1 MKHGGVVT
9 AAGAS
14 SRMGSPKALLAYP
27 DGRRLAAFQ
36 AETFRQAGCDDV
48 VIVLGKDAERIA
60 AELSG
65 CRTVINLDWSKGRL
79 TSICAGLRA
88 LPECDGYLIMPV
100 DAVGVRVETCKQL
113 LSHAAGQLA
122 LRATYKGKPG
132 HLLWISRRLVDQL
145 LSAQLDPDTPLNT
158 WLKPLEEPVEVD
170 DAAIGRNINT
180 PADWQA
186 FVADRDRVA
195 GESL

>member
-27 DGRRLAAFQ
+27 DGRRLAAVQ
-36 AETFRQAGCDDV
+36 ADTFRQAGCDDV

-65 CRTVINLDWSKGRL
+65 CRTVINPDWSKGRL

-88 LPECDGYLIMPV
+88 LSDCDGYLIMPV
-100 DAVGVRVETCKQL
+100 DAVGVRVETCEQL
-113 LSHAAGQLA
+113 LSHSEGKTA
-122 LRATYKGKPG
+122 LRATFKGKPG
-132 HLLWISRRLVDQL
+132 HLLWISRHVVDQL
-145 LSAQLDPDTPLNT
+145 LSARLDPDTPLNI
-158 WLKPLEEPVEVD
+158 WLKPLEELVEVD
-170 DAAIGRNINT
+170 DAAICRNMNT
-180 PADWQA
+180 PIDWQA

-195 GESL
+195 DESL